1 MGLSE
6 VRTEEQLLDE
16 LEHWLGEL
24 VALRDQLRAIEG
36 VLGVNRVRA
45 VLEERRQS
53 AEEALQRLELELAK
67 TRAVRDALRAALD
80 QSFA

>member
-53 AEEALQRLELELAK
+53 AEEALQRLELAK